1 MLIRIGGMKMRIA
14 LCDVDQRYVKSL
26 AKLIEA
32 WQNQQGYGDIYV
44 YQYTLAEE
52 LLKDWE
58 KGHAFDVLFLG
69 VHFPY
74 MLGSELAGKI
84 RAADISTPIVLMTDR
99 ESTVQLSGSA
109 GSCRYMKKPISPPE
123 LAECLDH
130 CHHLSEI
137 MEEHLFLRKK
147 DAVVDVKHKDIL
159 FVEMGL
165 IRFHVHTVRGQE
177 HTVPTKLQ
185 FTKFLNQFPSQY
197 FMRCHN
203 MYLINMIHVRKF
215 TQEQVFLGRN
225 ISIPIGASFRDSTL
239 TRLGDYFRKEKH
251 I

>member
-1 MLIRIGGMKMRIA
+1 MRIA
-14 LCDVDQRYVKSL
+14 LCDVDHRYMKSL
-26 AKLIEA
+26 DKLIGA
-32 WQNQQGYGDIYV
+32 WQNQQGHGDIYV
-44 YQYTLAEE
+44 YQYTIAEE
-52 LLKDWE
+52 LLRDWE

-74 MLGSELAGKI
+74 MSGSELACRI
-84 RAADISTPIVLMTDR
+84 RATDISTPIVLMTDQK
-99 ESTVQLSGSA
+99 SALQLDGNA
-109 GSCRYMKKPISPPE
+109 GSCRCMKKPILLPE
-123 LAECLDH
+123 LTECLDH
-130 CHHLSEI
+130 CYHLSEI
-137 MEEHLFLRKK
+137 MEEHLFFQKR

-159 FVEMGL
+159 FVEMGI

-177 HTVPTKLQ
+177 HFVPTKLQ
-185 FTKFLNQFPSQY
+185 FAKFLNQFSPQY

-225 ISIPIGASFRDSTL
+225 ISIPIGASFKDNAL
-239 TRLGDYFRKEKH
+239 ARLDDYFRKEKH